1 MKRMLFAVAA
11 LSLATTANAADRMVT
26 DEMTKAECSACHIA
40 YPPRMLPAASWEAVM
55 GGLKTHFG
63 EDASLDEATVTH
75 IRDYLV
81 ANAGKADPKAVDAEG
96 KPLLRISERSWFR
109 HEHSDEV
116 SPAALK
122 KAGSWANC
130 VACHAGAEKG
140 QFEDEDDD

>member
-1 MKRMLFAVAA
+1 MNRIWIAA
-11 LSLATTANAADRMVT
+11 ATLALASTAHAADRMVT

-40 YPPRMLPAASWEAVM
+40 YPPRMLPAASWEVLM

-63 EDASLDEATVTH
+63 EDASLDEAAVTH

-81 ANAGKADPKAVDAEG
+81 ANAGKDDPKAIDAEG
-96 KPLLRISERSWFR
+96 KPLLRISERRWFK

-116 SPAALK
+116 SAAALK

-140 QFEDEDDD
+140 QFDDD